1 MGTAEITRKRTAEHR
16 PEQNDGDI
24 FFEIGEKMVRKRE
37 RNKLSTTKT
46 KLYGKKVG
54 ERTLKIW

>member
-1 MGTAEITRKRTAEHR
+1 MGTAEITRKRTTEHR

-46 KLYGKKVG
+46 KLYGKKLVS
-54 ERTLKIW
+54 ER